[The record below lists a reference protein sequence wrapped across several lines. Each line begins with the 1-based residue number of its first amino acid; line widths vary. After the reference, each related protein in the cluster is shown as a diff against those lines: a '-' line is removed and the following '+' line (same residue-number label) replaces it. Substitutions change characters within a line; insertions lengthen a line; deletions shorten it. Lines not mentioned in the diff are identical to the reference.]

1 MSGGPDTMSP
11 SASLIQGM
19 QSLSRY
25 LPAQSLSITRTRYIA
40 SSRKWPRKVL
50 SDPAVAHRVP
60 LPCMYPKTMGKL
72 EYVWILC
79 SSKSYEERFIPS
91 PKSCWS
97 PAEDEQQESV
107 LKDRSEKCLL
117 AIPQAAISLT
127 YLVEPRPHV
136 SVGLSSVLFP
146 FLSPPKVV
154 WCSSAH

>member
-1 MSGGPDTMSP
+1 MLTPYTYTYSSLHSLKYKPSDSCKMSGGPDTMSP
-11 SASLIQGM
+11 SASYIQGM

-72 EYVWILC
+72 EYVWISC

-97 PAEDEQQESV
+97 PAEDEQQVFSNTD
-107 LKDRSEKCLL
+107 LKSAYWQFPKQQYLL
-117 AIPQAAISLT
+117 NT
-127 YLVEPRPHV
+127 
-136 SVGLSSVLFP
+136 
-146 FLSPPKVV
+146 
-154 WCSSAH
+154 